1 MDSLP
6 LEILTKILLNLT
18 PNPSD
23 RLVCHSF
30 DDILTPGCFR
40 RIRTGEFTK
49 DAFDRLVSLSQSR
62 VSRYVKDY
70 EYLVHPPV
78 YRRTYYTHFLLL
90 LGHIRKC

>member
-6 LEILTKILLNLT
+6 LEILTKILLNLP

-30 DDILTPGCFR
+30 NDILTPGCFR
-40 RIRTGEFTK
+40 RVRTGEFTK
-49 DAFDRLVSLSQSR
+49 DAFDRLVNLSQSG

-78 YRRTYYTHFLLL
+78 YRRMYHTHTCYY
-90 LGHIRKC
+90 CWPA